1 MSISSFFS
9 DLESGAE
16 KVVGF
21 IVKQMTSAE
30 TLLGAN
36 TGNAKL
42 NIVVMAVKSA
52 LGVLGIDTTKVQT
65 ELEDVVNALVALF
78 NKAGLFPVS
87 TTTAPAPPPLVPATT
102 THPLPNAKA

>member
-1 MSISSFFS
+1 MGIKTFFS

-30 TLLGAN
+30 TLLGAD

-42 NIVVMAVKSA
+42 NIVVTAVKSA
-52 LGVLGIDTTKVQT
+52 LAVLGIDVTKVET
-65 ELEDVVNALVALF
+65 ELTDVVNALVALF
-78 NKAGLFPVS
+78 NKAGLFPTS
-87 TTTAPAPPPLVPATT
+87 TVPAPGPFVPATT
-102 THPLPNAKA
+102 THPLPPGK